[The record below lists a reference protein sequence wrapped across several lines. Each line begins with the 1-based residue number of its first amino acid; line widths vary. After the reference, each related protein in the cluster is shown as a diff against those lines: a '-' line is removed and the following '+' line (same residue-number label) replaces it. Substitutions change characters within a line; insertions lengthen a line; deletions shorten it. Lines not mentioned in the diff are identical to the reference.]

1 MKKPNIQKLQA
12 MVDDFNARFPVGT
25 EVVRYSLINPLRD
38 GSPTKTTT
46 PAWVMGGHSAM
57 VTVHGFS
64 GGQSL
69 DAIRIL

>member
-1 MKKPNIQKLQA
+1 MKRPNVQKLQA

-25 EVVRYSLINPLRD
+25 AVVRYALIDPLEM
-38 GSPTKTTT
+38 PTTTATTT

-57 VTVHGFS
+57 VTVRGFP

-69 DAIRIL
+69 EAIRVL